1 VSRRASVLDTLSQF
15 KRTTAELAFVLD
27 ESGNFQG
34 LVTRTDLLEAIA
46 GEFPDE
52 GE

>member
-1 VSRRASVLDTLSQF
+1 V
-15 KRTTAELAFVLD
+15 
-27 ESGNFQG
+27 QG
-34 LVTRTDLLEAIA
+34 RFAGVVTRTDLLEAIA

>member
-1 VSRRASVLDTLSQF
+1 MGR
-15 KRTTAELAFVLD
+15 TAELLPRERPRYLMGV
-27 ESGNFQG
+27 G
-34 LVTRTDLLEAIA
+34 TPPDLLEAIA